1 MLVYL
6 ARHARPVFD
15 PQRIECAAASP
26 HRDSETTTQQG
37 MDPVH
42 AGDVRTLVPPTE
54 AELLRESR
62 LSPRGEAQAA
72 HMARVLM
79 DEASNSTANTGRDGV
94 TALDATSTGGPSGSG
109 GGGGS
114 GGVALVLRAPTGVCA
129 ATISIMESIWSRE
142 IHASI
147 QGESALAPRTRT
159 TQALAPG
166 ASVRDALDLIH
177 EHAGLTR
184 GGLMLLGH
192 NPQLGELLATLAGG
206 VGARNLIL
214 RSGEIIALE
223 VRANQPIGTA
233 RVCGRWMPV
242 AVGSLQ
248 LTGASETA
256 TDAAFASRR
265 AA

>member
-15 PQRIECAAASP
+15 PQRIEHVAADAQRHLNAAHP
-26 HRDSETTTQQG
+26 HEPARAAKSG
-37 MDPVH
+37 
-42 AGDVRTLVPPTE
+42 AGPIALPTE

-72 HMARVLM
+72 HLARVLF
-79 DEASNSTANTGRDGV
+79 EETAADTGTTTAERGV
-94 TALDATSTGGPSGSG
+94 E
-109 GGGGS
+109 
-114 GGVALVLRAPTGVCA
+114 LVLRAPTGVCA
-129 ATISIMESIWSRE
+129 ATVSIMESIWSRE
-142 IHASI
+142 S
-147 QGESALAPRTRT
+147 RTRT
-159 TQALAPG
+159 DADLPPDHIVPKTRVTQALAPG
-166 ASVRDALDLIH
+166 ASVREALDLIH

-184 GGLMLLGH
+184 GGLLLIGH

-214 RSGEIIALE
+214 RSGELIALE

-233 RVCGRWMPV
+233 RVCGRWLPV

-248 LTGASETA
+248 LAGAGAPEMPTA
-256 TDAAFASRR
+256 LASRR

>member
-15 PQRIECAAASP
+15 PQRIEHAAASP

-37 MDPVH
+37 MDPVRS
-42 AGDVRTLVPPTE
+42 GDVRTLVPPTE

-79 DEASNSTANTGRDGV
+79 EEASSFSSNVASA
-94 TALDATSTGGPSGSG
+94 GSVG
-109 GGGGS
+109 GG

-129 ATISIMESIWSRE
+129 ATVSIMESIWSRE

-248 LTGASETA
+248 LAGAGETA

>member
-15 PQRIECAAASP
+15 PQRIEHAAASP

-42 AGDVRTLVPPTE
+42 SGDVRTLVPPTE

-79 DEASNSTANTGRDGV
+79 EEASSVSSNLAN
-94 TALDATSTGGPSGSG
+94 AGSAG
-109 GGGGS
+109 GGGGNGGS
-114 GGVALVLRAPTGVCA
+114 GTGGVALVLRAPTGVCA
-129 ATISIMESIWSRE
+129 ATVSIMESIWSRE
-142 IHASI
+142 IYASI

-248 LTGASETA
+248 LAEAGETA
-256 TDAAFASRR
+256 TDAASASRR